1 MAAGEKP
8 AQPVGVPE
16 CVRQI
21 FHGNILA
28 VGFQQAGVQQRRD
41 IGQLRAGGQRA
52 DILDRDQTGAGVL
65 GMEGGIE
72 RDLQIAVPAL
82 AGIGAAGLAHG
93 INEGMHHGVG
103 GIVA

>member
-1 MAAGEKP
+1 M
-8 AQPVGVPE
+8 
-16 CVRQI
+16 
-21 FHGNILA
+21 
-28 VGFQQAGVQQRRD
+28 QQRRD
-41 IGQLRAGGQRA
+41 IGQLCAGGQRA

-65 GMEGGIE
+65 GMEGRVK

-82 AGIGAAGLAHG
+82 AGIGAAGLAHS